1 MKENAVLVTLLV
13 FGAALFGFD
22 AVAPPSANYEIL
34 DADAEPLRSGFNEDR
49 GKVRVIVYVS
59 PTCGGCLR
67 LADELQKEVLSKVDD
82 PDLAVYLVWAPR
94 NGAEER
100 HVERVTELMDDPR
113 AHQYWD
119 GHGAVADP
127 VDDMLE
133 LSGPCAGVAM
143 LYDPEAMWE
152 GAAPPAPAYW
162 EDAHDFE
169 FHRAAEQFD
178 AGRFAGR
185 IKAMMASGAKA
196 AAGETGK

>member
-1 MKENAVLVTLLV
+1 MKERVVLATLLV
-13 FGAALFGFD
+13 LGSTLFGFV
-22 AVAPPSANYEIL
+22 AVPPPSANYEIL
-34 DADAEPLRSGFNEDR
+34 DADAEPLRSEFNEGR

-67 LADELQKEVLSKVDD
+67 LADEVQKKALSEIDD
-82 PDLAVYLVWAPR
+82 SDLAVYVVWAPR
-94 NGAEER
+94 NGAEEG
-100 HVERVTELMDDPR
+100 HVERVTGLVDDPR

-143 LYDPEAMWE
+143 LYDPEAAWNR
-152 GAAPPAPAYW
+152 ATPPAPAHW

-169 FHRAAEQFD
+169 FQRAADQFD
-178 AGRFAGR
+178 AERFAGR
-185 IKAMMASGAKA
+185 IRSMLEG
-196 AAGETGK
+196 

>member
-1 MKENAVLVTLLV
+1 MKERLVLATLLV

-22 AVAPPSANYEIL
+22 AVAPPSADYEIL

-49 GKVRVIVYVS
+49 GKVRVVLYVS

-67 LADELQKEVLSKVDD
+67 LADEIQKEALSEIDD
-82 PDLAVYLVWAPR
+82 SDLAVYVVWAPR
-94 NGAEER
+94 NGAEEG
-100 HVERVTELMDDPR
+100 HVERVTGLVEDPR

-133 LSGPCAGVAM
+133 LSGPCAGVAL
-143 LYDPEAMWE
+143 LYDPEATWE

-169 FHRAAEQFD
+169 FQRAAEQFD
-178 AGRFAGR
+178 AERFTGR
-185 IKAMMASGAKA
+185 IRTMLEG
-196 AAGETGK
+196 